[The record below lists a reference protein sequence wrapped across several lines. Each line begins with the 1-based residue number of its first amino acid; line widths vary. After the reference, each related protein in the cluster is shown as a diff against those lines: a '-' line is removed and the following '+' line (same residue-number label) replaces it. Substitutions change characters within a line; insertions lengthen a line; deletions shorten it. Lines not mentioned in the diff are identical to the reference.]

1 MIDAITNVV
10 NIILDAGA
18 TTILP
23 ISIFIIGL
31 IFGTGFKKAFQSGI
45 TLGIGFTGINLVLGL
60 LDSQL
65 APAAQAMAENAGV
78 SLNIIDIGWPGS
90 AAGAF
95 AMPIAALLIP
105 VILIVNIIL
114 IFFKMTKTLNVDIW
128 NFWHMI
134 AAGTIGYFVTGG
146 SIWAAVT
153 ITIIFE
159 IVLLYLADKT
169 QPWVRDFYGLEGIT
183 FPTGS
188 VIGHGILG
196 VPIAWLVGK
205 IPGIKKLHV
214 DSEDIQN
221 KFGIFGEPMMI
232 GLFLGFIIGL
242 LGYGIGA
249 QGIVDAFGVGIAM
262 AAVMYLMPQ
271 MVKILMEGLTPIS
284 EAASEWMKKRFPD
297 RDLFI
302 GVDAA
307 LAVGHP
313 GVLSTS
319 LVLVPI
325 TLLIAIFLPGNDV
338 LPLGDLVGITFLV
351 VLVLPASRGNLVRSI
366 ISGSIMMVFVLWI
379 ATDLAAI
386 HTAMMEGTGFAAA
399 EGTVNT
405 SLTTG
410 GSPLNYILYWL
421 SRLLSPLFGG

>member
-1 MIDAITNVV
+1 MDTIVNVV
-10 NIILDAGA
+10 NVILDAGA

-31 IFGTGFKKAFQSGI
+31 IFGTGFKKAFKSGI
-45 TLGIGFTGINLVLGL
+45 TLGIGFTGINLVLSL
-60 LDSQL
+60 LDNQL

-78 SLNIIDIGWPGS
+78 ELNIIDVGWPGS

-95 AMPIAALLIP
+95 AMPIAAILIP
-105 VILIVNIIL
+105 IILVVNVILIIL
-114 IFFKMTKTLNVDIW
+114 KVTKTLNVDIW

-134 AAGTIGYFVTGG
+134 AAGTIGYYVTGG
-146 SIWAAVT
+146 SIWAAVI

-159 IVLLYLADKT
+159 TAILVLADKT
-169 QPWVRDFYGLEGIT
+169 QPWVQNFYGLEGIT

-188 VIGHGILG
+188 VLGHGLLG

-205 IPGIKKLHV
+205 IPGIKKLNV

-232 GLFLGFIIGL
+232 GLILGFVIGL
-242 LGYGIGA
+242 LGFGISSTQA
-249 QGIVDAFGVGIAM
+249 IVDAFGVGIAM
-262 AAVMYLMPQ
+262 ASVMYLMPQ
-271 MVKILMEGLTPIS
+271 MVRILMEGLTPIS
-284 EAASEWMKKRFPD
+284 DAAGEWMHKRFPG

-319 LVLVPI
+319 LILVPI
-325 TLLIAIFLPGNDV
+325 TLVIAIFLPGNNV
-338 LPLGDLVGITFLV
+338 LPLGDLVGITFLIV
-351 VLVLPASRGNLVRSI
+351 MILPASKGNLVQSI
-366 ISGSIMMVFVLWI
+366 ISGAIMMVFVLLM
-379 ATDLAAI
+379 ATALAPL
-386 HTAMMEGTGFAAA
+386 HTAMLEGTGFAAEA
-399 EGTVNT
+399 GQLNT
-405 SLTTG
+405 SLTTS
-410 GSPLNYILYWL
+410 GSPLNYIMYWI
-421 SRLLSPLFGG
+421 SRLIAPVFGN